1 MRALMKLFCLL
12 AAALLLAPNLFAQ
25 GRTNVNGI
33 AVIVDDAIIT
43 RQEVND
49 YIGQAAKLMLTTVRD
64 PESREQKLSKLYE
77 NGTDDLVKRQLILHE
92 YKTAGYNYPES
103 IINDRIEE
111 RIKTRWRDQAQL
123 RLDLRERGQTYE
135 TFRKQERDEI
145 LIVAM
150 RQLKMPQ
157 DVLIS
162 PQKIRDYYEHHK
174 TNYAVGDEVK
184 LRLIVLNKPPADS
197 GAVKQLAEEILRKIS
212 EGASFADMAKIHS
225 DAPQRSVG
233 GDSGWFE
240 REGIRKE
247 LSEIAFS
254 LTPGQR
260 GGVIDLPD
268 SCWLMQVEDRRTA
281 HMRPLSEVRDQIE
294 RELRILEAER
304 QEQKWVKRLREKS
317 FVRYY

>member
-1 MRALMKLFCLL
+1 MKLFGLL
-12 AAALLLAPNLFAQ
+12 TVALLVAPNLFAQ

-49 YIGQAAKLMLTTVRD
+49 YIGQAAKLMLSTVRD
-64 PESREQKLSKLYE
+64 PETRDQRLSKLYE
-77 NGTDDLVKRQLILHE
+77 DGTDFLVTRQLILHE

-111 RIKTRWRDQAQL
+111 RIKTKWRDQAQL

-135 TFRKQERDEI
+135 AFRKEQRDEI
-145 LIVAM
+145 LVVAM

-162 PQKIRDYYEHHK
+162 PQKIRDYYEQHK
-174 TNYAVGDEVK
+174 TNYTVGDEVR
-184 LRLIVLNKPPADS
+184 LRMIVLNKPPGDS
-197 GAVKQLAEEILRKIS
+197 TAVKQLAEEILRKVS
-212 EGASFADMAKIHS
+212 EGASFAEMAKIHS
-225 DAPQRSVG
+225 DAPQRAQG
-233 GDSGWFE
+233 GDSGRFE

-247 LSEIAFS
+247 LSEVAFS
-254 LTPGQR
+254 LKPGQR
-260 GGVIDLPD
+260 SGVIDLPD
-268 SCWLMQVEDRRTA
+268 SCWLIQVEERREART
-281 HMRPLSEVRDQIE
+281 RPLAEVRDQIE
-294 RELRILEAER
+294 RELRIHEAAR